1 MEPENRTKNTE
12 VKVLHVKTKDVKENK
27 KASSVENNS
36 QDKVRVGRDFKRFK
50 EWEHTSYF
58 VIPN

>member
-36 QDKVRVGRDFKRFK
+36 QDKVRVGRDFKRF
-50 EWEHTSYF
+50 
-58 VIPN
+58 

>member
-1 MEPENRTKNTE
+1 MEPENKAKNTE

-36 QDKVRVGRDFKRFK
+36 QDKVRVGRDFKRF
-50 EWEHTSYF
+50 
-58 VIPN
+58 

>member
-27 KASSVENNS
+27 KQGASSVDNNS
-36 QDKVRVGRDFKRFK
+36 QDKVRVGRDLKRF
-50 EWEHTSYF
+50 
-58 VIPN
+58 